1 MRIHRNP
8 DPATWPALCQ
18 RPAFDQGELE
28 TTVSAIMQ
36 AVRSAG
42 DKALYDFA
50 ARYDNVALSA
60 LSASQEELYA
70 GAAAVDPTLADAIR
84 LAADNIE
91 RFHRAQV
98 FAPVQVE
105 TMPGVMCRQEARPL
119 GRVGLYVPGGSAPL
133 FSTLLMLAIPA
144 RLAGV
149 RSIAVCTPPDNQGR
163 VHPAICFVAQLLGLQ
178 EVYKVG
184 GAQAIAAMAFG
195 TESIGRVDKIFGPGN
210 QYVTMAKALAARDG
224 VAIDMPAGPSELLII
239 ADRTARPEFLA
250 ADLLSQAEHGPDSQV
265 VLLSDDVSILEEALA
280 QIDVQLK
287 AIPREAIARQALSE
301 SIAMLLPS
309 MEACMAFSNQY
320 APEHLILAVADP
332 EVLTREVIHAGSVFL
347 GHYSCESAG
356 DYASGTN
363 HTLPT
368 SGHARTTGGVSVDS
382 YIRKITFQSITR
394 DGLARIGPAIEA
406 MAAAE
411 HLEAHRRAVSIRL
424 NALRH
429 D

>member
-1 MRIHRNP
+1 MHIHRYP
-8 DPATWPALCQ
+8 DPATWPALCR
-18 RPAFDQGELE
+18 RPAFDQCELE
-28 TTVSAIMQ
+28 ATVSAIMQ
-36 AVRSAG
+36 AVRSEG

-50 ARYDNVALSA
+50 ARYDRAALSD
-60 LSASQEELYA
+60 LSASQAELHE
-70 GAAAVDPTLADAIR
+70 GAATVDPALADAIR
-84 LAADNIE
+84 LAAGNIE

-105 TMPGVMCRQEARPL
+105 TMPGVICRQEARPL
-119 GRVGLYVPGGSAPL
+119 ERVGLYVPGGSAPL

-149 RSIAVCTPPDNQGR
+149 RDIAVCTPPDSQGR

-184 GAQAIAAMAFG
+184 GAQAIAAMAYG
-195 TESIGRVDKIFGPGN
+195 TASIGRVDKIFGPGN
-210 QYVTMAKALAARDG
+210 QYVTMAKMLVARDG

-239 ADRTARPEFLA
+239 ADRTASPAFLA

-265 VLLSDDVSILEEALA
+265 VLVSDDASILGATLA
-280 QIDVQLK
+280 QVDIQVRDL
-287 AIPREAIARQALSE
+287 PREGIARQALAASL
-301 SIAMLLPS
+301 AVLLPS
-309 MEACMAFSNQY
+309 MDACMAFSNQY
-320 APEHLILAVADP
+320 APEHLILAVDDP
-332 EVLTREVIHAGSVFL
+332 EDLVREVIHAGSVFL

-382 YIRKITFQSITR
+382 FIRKITFQTITR
-394 DGLARIGPAIEA
+394 DGLAQIGPAIET

-411 HLEAHRRAVSIRL
+411 QLDAHRRAVRIRL
-424 NALRH
+424 NDLRH